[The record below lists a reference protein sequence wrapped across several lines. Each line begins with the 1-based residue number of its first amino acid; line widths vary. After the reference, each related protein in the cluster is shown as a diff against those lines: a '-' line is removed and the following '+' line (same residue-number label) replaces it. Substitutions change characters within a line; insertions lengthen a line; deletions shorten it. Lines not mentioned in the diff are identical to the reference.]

1 MGYKVKH
8 KSYGEGIVRDICDGI
23 IAVEFG
29 NQVKKFQFPKAFGP
43 FWVSDN
49 PELMEKVRI
58 ARESLEKEEKKKSAT
73 DPVRQTNHSHTEGK
87 RSDYHMGN
95 QNTMNLLLGDRAQ
108 TINVGSDAEMFE
120 LVGYIAAPGR
130 VSSFEAEVPKDGR
143 DKVFESLFPGQTYRP
158 ITMGDTPSGLPN
170 KIGPQFRINFADL
183 HNCPDVIKNN
193 IGIGNGSCVGR
204 INKSRFVLDLVLN
217 YGFQFGDYQNS
228 PQIKSIANQRGY
240 LREFE
245 KGYNR

>member
-8 KSYGEGIVRDICDGI
+8 KSYGEGTVKSIRDGI
-23 IAVEFG
+23 IEVEFG

-43 FWVSDN
+43 FFATDD
-49 PELMEKVRI
+49 PDLMEKVRS
-58 ARESLEKEEKKKSAT
+58 AKESFEKEEKQKVTLGS
-73 DPVRQTNHSHTEGK
+73 VRQANYSHIEEK

-95 QNTMNLLLGDRAQ
+95 QNAMSMLLGDRAK
-108 TINVGSDAEMFE
+108 TIYVGSEAEMFE
-120 LVGYIAAPGR
+120 LVGYMAAPGR

-143 DKVFESLFPGQTYRP
+143 DKAFESLFPGQTYRP

-170 KIGPQFRINFADL
+170 KIGPQFRINFANVR
-183 HNCPDVIKNN
+183 NCPDVLKENM
-193 IGIGNGSCVGR
+193 GKGNGGCVGR

-217 YGFQFGDYQNS
+217 YGFQFGSYQNTS
-228 PQIKSIANQRGY
+228 YIRAIAEQKGY
-240 LREFE
+240 IEEFE

>member
-87 RSDYHMGN
+87 K
-95 QNTMNLLLGDRAQ
+95 
-108 TINVGSDAEMFE
+108 E
-120 LVGYIAAPGR
+120 
-130 VSSFEAEVPKDGR
+130 
-143 DKVFESLFPGQTYRP
+143 
-158 ITMGDTPSGLPN
+158 
-170 KIGPQFRINFADL
+170 
-183 HNCPDVIKNN
+183 
-193 IGIGNGSCVGR
+193 
-204 INKSRFVLDLVLN
+204 
-217 YGFQFGDYQNS
+217 
-228 PQIKSIANQRGY
+228 
-240 LREFE
+240 
-245 KGYNR
+245 